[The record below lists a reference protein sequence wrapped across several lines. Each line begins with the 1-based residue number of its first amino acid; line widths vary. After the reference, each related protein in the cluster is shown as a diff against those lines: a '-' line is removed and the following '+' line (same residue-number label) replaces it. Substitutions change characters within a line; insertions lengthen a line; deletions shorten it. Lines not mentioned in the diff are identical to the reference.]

1 MKKILFACVAVGCLS
16 AFVSCKNTDTKGSE
30 EEAKKDTVSLVGKYT
45 TFTVGDS
52 IEMGVELKENGEAAS
67 INMETL
73 PYDKWTKVNDSTVVI
88 HGKSVFEGQETEL
101 NDTFSIDKEGKELNQ
116 HDMDI
121 VYKKK

>member
-1 MKKILFACVAVGCLS
+1 MKKILFACITVGCLS
-16 AFVSCKNTDTKGSE
+16 AFVSCKNADTKAGGE
-30 EEAKKDTVSLVGKYT
+30 EVKKDSVNLVGKYT

-73 PYDKWTKVNDSTVVI
+73 PYDKWMKVNDSTVVI